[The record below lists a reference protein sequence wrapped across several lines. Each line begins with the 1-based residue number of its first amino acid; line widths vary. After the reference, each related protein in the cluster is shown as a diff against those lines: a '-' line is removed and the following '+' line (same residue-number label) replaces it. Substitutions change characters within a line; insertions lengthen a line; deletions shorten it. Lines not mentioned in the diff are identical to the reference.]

1 MKKILFGLL
10 GLVMTAGLLGGGA
23 YALFSSQ
30 ATLENVSFASGNA
43 TLQIWDGDSYETT
56 WNSTIN
62 LANMYPGYTSPAYN
76 MWLKNASTAPISLS
90 VAMQLTN
97 GGVNWPNGLENMV
110 EALVAN
116 SDESANTGWISLNAW
131 NTTPASLPGGNIAQ
145 GSESLYKLY
154 FRMSDTAD
162 NSSADLSLPGVGFTF
177 TGTQAL

>member
-1 MKKILFGLL
+1 MNGQKQSIFRQTGSSCFIFADGIGKPVIFCPKGVSKLKKILFGLI
-10 GLVMTAGLLGGGA
+10 GLVMITATVAGGA
-23 YALFSSQ
+23 VALFSSQ

-76 MWLKNASTAPISLS
+76 MWLKNASTAPVSLS

-97 GGVNWPNGLENMV
+97 GGGNWPNGLENVV

-116 SDESANTGWISLNAW
+116 SDESANTG
-131 NTTPASLPGGNIAQ
+131 
-145 GSESLYKLY
+145 
-154 FRMSDTAD
+154 
-162 NSSADLSLPGVGFTF
+162 
-177 TGTQAL
+177 